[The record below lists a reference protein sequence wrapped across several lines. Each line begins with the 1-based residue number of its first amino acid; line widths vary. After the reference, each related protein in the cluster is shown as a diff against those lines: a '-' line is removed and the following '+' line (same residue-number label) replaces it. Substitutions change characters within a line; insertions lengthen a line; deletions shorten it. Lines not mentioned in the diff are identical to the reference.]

1 VTDPEV
7 QRIRTYDPAWRVTAW
22 QLHDLLSVTPKL
34 NVLFIAVQIAIP
46 VMVTHA

>member
-7 QRIRTYDPAWRVTAW
+7 QRIRYYDPAWRVTAW

-46 VMVTHA
+46 VMVTHG